1 MSKRASG
8 VRVIRIGARRELT
21 LLVGLG
27 LAVMLAIGLGA
38 AFASQRVA
46 QTQALDDAERM
57 TVRLANLVIKP
68 GLPGYLEYDEAKA
81 DELRRALANRMS
93 DGYLTEVTV
102 WGADGMVLFSNKAE
116 DVGNLVE
123 PVPIEVQDAIAGR
136 TTSDFEDDPP
146 EADALPSAGAP
157 AGVEEDRGPSRY
169 VEVYTPLVMPGYP
182 PMAFEAYYDYHRVED
197 VADRLLR
204 QTLPLVLGPL
214 LVLQAIQIPIAV
226 SLARRLRRHQ
236 DERARLL
243 ERALSSSD
251 AERVRF
257 AADLHDGPI
266 QDLAGIGYALGAVA
280 PSVDPKHA
288 PLMAR
293 VQEALQRSVQSL
305 RTLMTDL
312 YPPDLRDG
320 NLVEALGALA
330 SNVRAEGLAV
340 DLQLADVPEL
350 AEDQVTTLY
359 RVVRESLANVVK
371 HAQASTVTISLGPV
385 APDATDP
392 QTARVRLV
400 VADDGVGVDPSRLDK
415 RAEGHLGLRLL
426 ADRVESLGGRLVVAT
441 GPDRG
446 TSVEVELPV
455 DSAARRGLPG

>member
-1 MSKRASG
+1 M
-8 VRVIRIGARRELT
+8 IRLGARRELT

-38 AFASQRVA
+38 AFASRRVA
-46 QTQALDDAERM
+46 QGQALDDSERM
-57 TVRLANLVIKP
+57 TVRLATLVITP
-68 GLPGYLEYDEAKA
+68 ALPGYLDGDPVQV
-81 DELRRALANRMS
+81 DELRRAIANRMS

-102 WGADGMVLFSNKAE
+102 WSAAGEVLFSNRAE
-116 DVGNLVE
+116 DVGHVAD
-123 PVPIEVQDAIAGR
+123 PVPPEVADAVAGR
-136 TTSDFEDDPP
+136 TTSAFEDDPP
-146 EADALPSAGAP
+146 EADAAGAAP
-157 AGVEEDRGPSRY
+157 AGQAGTGPSRY
-169 VEVYTPLVMPGYP
+169 VEVYAPLRVAGHP
-182 PMAFEAYYDYHRVED
+182 PMAFEAYYDYQRVED

-214 LVLQAIQIPIAV
+214 LVLQAIQIPVAV
-226 SLARRLRRHQ
+226 SLARRLRRHEN
-236 DERARLL
+236 ERARLL
-243 ERALSSSD
+243 ERALSGSD

-293 VQEALQRSVQSL
+293 VQEAVQRSVQDL

-320 NLVEALGALA
+320 NLVQALGVLA
-330 SNVRAEGLAV
+330 EEVRAEGLAV
-340 DLQLADVPEL
+340 ELQLADLPGL
-350 AEDQVTTLY
+350 GEDQGAALY

-371 HAQASTVTISLGPV
+371 HAHATAVTVSLAPV
-385 APDATDP
+385 TPGAADP
-392 QTARVRLV
+392 RGGRVRLV
-400 VADDGVGVDPSRLDK
+400 VADDGVGADPTRLDR

-426 ADRVESLGGRLVVAT
+426 ADRVEDLGGRLVVVT
-441 GPDRG
+441 GPGRG
-446 TSVEVELPV
+446 TSVEVELP
-455 DSAARRGLPG
+455 LTT